1 MIERQWWWPVA
12 TQDELKRSGGQPLAL
27 RVLGERL
34 VLWQGASGQA
44 SLLDD
49 QCPHRGAKL
58 SMGRVC
64 GDALQCPYH
73 GWRFGA
79 GGQCLAIPAQPGF
92 VPPASSAARNHE
104 LKAAHG
110 LWWARLA
117 QGAELPQDSEL
128 GDATGPRAGG
138 ESQPRGTSLGP
149 PPLPILPERHLIYGP
164 FDVATSAPRA
174 VENFLDTAHFAYVHE
189 GWLGDQAH
197 PEVPPYEV
205 QHTPDGRPLIAH
217 YRAWQPR
224 ASASSQLGAWVEY
237 RYEVLSPYAALLS
250 KQGQGG
256 GAQDSYVI
264 WACPQTETSCRLWFA
279 QYTTDAQTP
288 AEELRDFQLAIF
300 AQDQPILESQE
311 PKALPVSGGEA
322 MSAADR
328 LSAAYR
334 RYLKSC
340 GIAYGVC

>member
-1 MIERQWWWPVA
+1 MA
-12 TQDELKRSGGQPLAL
+12 TEDELKRSGSQPVAL
-27 RVLGERL
+27 RVLGQRL
-34 VLWQGASGQA
+34 VLWQAASGQV

-73 GWRFGA
+73 GWRFGT
-79 GGQCLAIPAQPGF
+79 GGQCVAIPAQPGF
-92 VPPASSAARNHE
+92 VPAASSAARHHE
-104 LKAAHG
+104 LRAMHG
-110 LWWARLA
+110 LWWTRLA
-117 QGAELPQDSEL
+117 RHGGANQASAV
-128 GDATGPRAGG
+128 GDAAGNDARVATL
-138 ESQPRGTSLGP
+138 SSAPPSLP
-149 PPLPILPERHLIYGP
+149 ALPERHLIYGP

-205 QHTPDGRPLIAH
+205 QHTEDGRPLIAQ

-256 GAQDSYVI
+256 DGPRDSYII

-279 QYTTDAQTP
+279 QYTTDAHTP
-288 AEELRDFQLAIF
+288 ADVLRDFQLTIF

-311 PKALPVSGGEA
+311 PKALPLSGGEA

-340 GIAYGVC
+340 AVTYGVC